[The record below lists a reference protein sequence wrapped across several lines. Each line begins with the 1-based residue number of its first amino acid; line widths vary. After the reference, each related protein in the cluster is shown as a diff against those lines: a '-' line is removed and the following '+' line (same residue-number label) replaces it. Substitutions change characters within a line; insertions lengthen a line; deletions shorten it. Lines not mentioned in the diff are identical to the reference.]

1 MDALASFFDQLP
13 DSVEVKWQISQ
24 NFGNPHVEYIVGVD
38 TEPVCG
44 TTHS

>member
-1 MDALASFFDQLP
+1 MDALASFFNQLP

-24 NFGNPHVEYIVGVD
+24 NFGNPHVEYIAGGD
-38 TEPVCG
+38 TEPVCV

>member
-13 DSVEVKWQISQ
+13 DSVEVKWQISH
-24 NFGNPHVEYIVGVD
+24 NFGNPHVEYIAD

-44 TTHS
+44 ATHS